1 MLKQGD
7 QQQSAAQKLADYEK
21 INTYIKEFLKFNKY

>member
-7 QQQSAAQKLADYEK
+7 QQSAAQKLADYEK